1 MELYQATMT
10 KDDAWHIMN
19 EFGKLGSVHFVD
31 LNKGEQSF

>member
-1 MELYQATMT
+1 MELYQVTMT

-19 EFGKLGSVHFVD
+19 EFGNLGSVHFID